1 MRDTSKS
8 RVTSALRRLA
18 AANEPQVPGTGIQPR
33 HDILLCRYRSRSVA
47 AKLLQRLQEDG
58 IRATTKTTRTYVSF
72 FVMFENHK
80 KALQILDDFAKSHV
94 DTKSSR
100 SDQFSIAGLLFVMLG
115 VALFAAAVPHL
126 YAMSWMNPPWSV
138 FVLIV
143 LMFSW
148 CVIPLRT
155 AAERAWWIGFLVFG
169 SLFLAVAVLL
179 QLDEQVTQLGSG
191 IDELTLVLATVFTSL
206 VVLLGVGIV
215 GGVVFRM
222 TYEHRRFSAGNPHG
236 EATTDPADAPESPF
250 PP

>member
-18 AANEPQVPGTGIQPR
+18 AANRPQVPGTGIEPG
-33 HDILLCRYRSRSVA
+33 DSILLCRYRNRIVA
-47 AKLLQRLQEDG
+47 AKLLQRLQEGG
-58 IRATTKTTRTYVSF
+58 IRAKTKTTRVYVSF
-72 FVMFENHK
+72 FVMFENHE
-80 KALQILDDFAKSHV
+80 KAVQILDDFAKSHV
-94 DTKSSR
+94 DSKSSR

-115 VALFAAAVPHL
+115 VALFAAAAPHL
-126 YAMSWMNPPWSV
+126 YALSWMNPPWSV

-148 CVIPLRT
+148 CMIPLRI

-179 QLDEQVTQLGSG
+179 QLDEQVAQLGF
-191 IDELTLVLATVFTSL
+191 DELTLVCGTVLSSL
-206 VVLLGVGIV
+206 VVLLGIGIV

-222 TYEHRRFSAGNPHG
+222 TYEHRRFSAGNANG
-236 EATTDPADAPESPF
+236 EVTPEPADAPESPF